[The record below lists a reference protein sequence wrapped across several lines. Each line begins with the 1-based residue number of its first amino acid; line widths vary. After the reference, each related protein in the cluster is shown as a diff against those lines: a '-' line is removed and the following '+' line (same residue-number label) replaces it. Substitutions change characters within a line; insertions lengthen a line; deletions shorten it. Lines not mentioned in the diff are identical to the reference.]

1 MDEKKKVRRKVTP
14 RPKESQGEVPELV
27 LAEEMPVLALR
38 GLVLFPNMILHF
50 DVGREKSV
58 LALNEAINSN
68 RKIFLVAQQDLSAD
82 DPGQEELYQVGV
94 VAEARQII
102 RIQAETL
109 RVLVDGV
116 SGDPE
121 YPLSSRTEGNRLVR
135 LTGDEGM
142 IGQFVTVRITGSNTW
157 ALYGEM
163 V

>member
-82 DPGQEELYQVGV
+82 DP
-94 VAEARQII
+94 
-102 RIQAETL
+102 
-109 RVLVDGV
+109 
-116 SGDPE
+116 
-121 YPLSSRTEGNRLVR
+121 
-135 LTGDEGM
+135 
-142 IGQFVTVRITGSNTW
+142 
-157 ALYGEM
+157 
-163 V
+163 